1 MLDAV
6 IATGIACDPRHLDRP
21 FVHLAAFHGPRQLR
35 LSAASYALSD
45 SGVRPALCTL
55 HSRVHSAA

>member
-21 FVHLAAFHGPRQLR
+21 FVHLAAFHGPGSSAVGGQLCVERQR
-35 LSAASYALSD
+35 GQAGTMHFAQQSA
-45 SGVRPALCTL
+45 
-55 HSRVHSAA
+55 